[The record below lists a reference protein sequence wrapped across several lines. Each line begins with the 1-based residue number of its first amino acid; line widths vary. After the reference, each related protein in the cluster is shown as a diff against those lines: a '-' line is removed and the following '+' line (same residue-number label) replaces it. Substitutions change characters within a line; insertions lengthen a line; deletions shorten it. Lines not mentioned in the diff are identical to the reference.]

1 MAVRTTFTVLVVSL
15 GLAWC
20 VHADDHEVEADAD
33 AGRTLSAPCVACHG
47 DDGNSA
53 VPSYPSIA
61 GQNYRY
67 LVRQMQMIRD
77 GERPA
82 PLMAGQMDNYSDQ
95 DIADLA
101 AFYASQTA
109 KIGQAMPESVALGEA
124 IYRGGLL
131 SKKVAACTA
140 CHAPDGSGNAL
151 AGFPSLSGQQMDYV
165 IDQLR
170 AYREGE
176 RTTDEEHGG
185 MMRQTAAHLT
195 DGEIRA
201 VANYIHGLH

>member
-1 MAVRTTFTVLVVSL
+1 MISL
-15 GLAWC
+15 GLSWPA
-20 VHADDHEVEADAD
+20 HADSHEAEADVEA
-33 AGRTLSAPCVACHG
+33 GRALSAPCVACHG

-95 DIADLA
+95 DIANLA
-101 AFYASQTA
+101 AFYASQAA
-109 KIGQAMPESVALGEA
+109 KVGQAVPESVALGEA

-131 SKKVAACTA
+131 PKQVAACT
-140 CHAPDGSGNAL
+140 L
-151 AGFPSLSGQQMDYV
+151 AT
-165 IDQLR
+165 R
-170 AYREGE
+170 R
-176 RTTDEEHGG
+176 
-185 MMRQTAAHLT
+185 TAAAMPW
-195 DGEIRA
+195 RA
-201 VANYIHGLH
+201 FPACPASRWTT